1 MLAEATVALLT
12 LMVFSHLALQWHCFG
27 FRAGLPAI
35 IEATENRIQTG
46 SMAVD
51 ERAES
56 LLKLVDEG
64 VQILS
69 DLADSMEAPVGA
81 QNAPSVPPVL
91 GALTALLN
99 SRAEMSG
106 DYGSAQP
113 QRTIQQEN
121 DNEATPPE
129 AGD

>member
-1 MLAEATVALLT
+1 MLAEATVVLLS

-35 IEATENRIQTG
+35 QDRLNNGTL
-46 SMAVD
+46 AVD

-81 QNAPSVPPVL
+81 SNAPSVPPVL

-99 SRAEMSG
+99 SRAGMSE

-121 DNEATPPE
+121 DNEATPQE